1 MLKYDKLT
9 SAGVTLLVIGMLV
22 FVGPVDALFLKLDGF
37 KNTPYD
43 YGEIVNFIGRIDIKS
58 NERVDLQ
65 SVGLEVNGKV
75 ICTFDVDGNEIS
87 GCSGVNVSLIS
98 KTTGFGYG
106 YGYDNFNVGWNG
118 SNSSSKAGNYNGY
131 GYGYGYGYSGSNGI
145 GELVYNISVQTPQD
159 YFKISGNND
168 LKLVANTDKQTFNSR
183 TEKIVLKPQNSGSG
197 GSGRG
202 SGGSSGRGNEEGGR
216 NRNNNNS
223 FDNLSGDKD
232 NNATNFNED
241 LLSDLKNI
249 FTRDEQSSDAEENSG
264 LITGAVTG
272 KFGKKGYVG
281 IVLFLA
287 VLVIAGFISYR
298 RKRHF
303 DYYSN
308 YY

>member
-98 KTTGFGYG
+98 KTT
-106 YGYDNFNVGWNG
+106 
-118 SNSSSKAGNYNGY
+118 
-131 GYGYGYGYSGSNGI
+131 GYGYGYSGSNGI

-264 LITGAVTG
+264 LITGAVT
-272 KFGKKGYVG
+272 
-281 IVLFLA
+281 
-287 VLVIAGFISYR
+287 
-298 RKRHF
+298 
-303 DYYSN
+303 
-308 YY
+308 